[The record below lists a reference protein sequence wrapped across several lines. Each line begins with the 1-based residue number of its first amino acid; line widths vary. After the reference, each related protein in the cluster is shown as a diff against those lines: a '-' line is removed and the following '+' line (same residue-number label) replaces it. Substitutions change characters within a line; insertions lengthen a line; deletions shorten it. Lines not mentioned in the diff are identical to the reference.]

1 MPVLT
6 LSHIHKAFGPQVIL
20 DDVSLTVMR
29 SARIGLIGRN
39 GEGKSTLLKLISGLI
54 EADTGSLTLRNG
66 TRVAYL
72 PQAPHYEPGQSVFD
86 VVASGLEA
94 VGAMLGE
101 YDRALQ
107 ALEGEAGEAA
117 LNRVARLQADLER
130 SGAWQYRTRIETAI
144 SKLGLQPHVDVGSLS
159 GGWQRRVALARAVVA
174 EPDVLLLDEPTNHL
188 DVASIEWLEEFVA
201 SFAGAVVFIT
211 HDRYFLDAVAEEIVE
226 LDLSDDEREALE
238 KSAAAVRDVVGVL
251 QA

>member
-107 ALEGEAGEAA
+107 ALELVGAA
-117 LNRVARLQADLER
+117 AAQVATR
-130 SGAWQYRTRIETAI
+130 SHRY
-144 SKLGLQPHVDVGSLS
+144 
-159 GGWQRRVALARAVVA
+159 QRRPADGHPGADAAGTRARYRPVPETRCPVRAHGA
-174 EPDVLLLDEPTNHL
+174 NSPDSPAARIHRPRRRFPNRGRPKLCGRPD
-188 DVASIEWLEEFVA
+188 
-201 SFAGAVVFIT
+201 
-211 HDRYFLDAVAEEIVE
+211 
-226 LDLSDDEREALE
+226 
-238 KSAAAVRDVVGVL
+238 SA
-251 QA
+251 